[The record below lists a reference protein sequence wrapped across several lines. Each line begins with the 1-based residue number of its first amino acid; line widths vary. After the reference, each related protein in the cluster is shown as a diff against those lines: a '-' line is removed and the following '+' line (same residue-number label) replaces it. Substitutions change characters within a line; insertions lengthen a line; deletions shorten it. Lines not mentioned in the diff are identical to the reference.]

1 MPSGSTPVKDEELAL
16 VLITSL
22 HICPFIDLDQRLNWA
37 ELGLFKSAI
46 GQHEGFMGKTSEV
59 GTWSGSERS
68 SSACWLRLKEIHVRH
83 PVKRDLTIAK
93 RDSFGIGAGF
103 PTELLMTYT
112 TFHWYSRLTLSSQL
126 IKNKHLPLQ
135 YLLHP
140 AASCIRRC
148 FGSVCLALRLLCQ
161 VVTLESGQLVVCL
174 VTWQGNT

>member
-1 MPSGSTPVKDEELAL
+1 MLS
-16 VLITSL
+16 
-22 HICPFIDLDQRLNWA
+22 WA
-37 ELGLFKSAI
+37 ELGLFKSPI
-46 GQHEGFMGKTSEV
+46 DQYEGFMGKISEV
-59 GTWSGSERS
+59 RTSSGSERL

-83 PVKRDLTIAK
+83 PVKRDLTIAV
-93 RDSFGIGAGF
+93 RDSFGIGVGF

-126 IKNKHLPLQ
+126 IENKHLPLQ
-135 YLLHP
+135 YQLHP

-161 VVTLESGQLVVCL
+161 VVTLASGELVVCL